1 MNNHLRDANF
11 ASKENVSKKGT
22 QNKTTVHVKN
32 TYISPYVLYNNKK
45 ENNENE
51 FAKLNNI
58 LTNEKNK
65 VFIKH
70 KFNYFKDGIHEKKNL
85 RYSLVNKLNLK
96 CFENKGNACELN
108 TITTMIQMNSDFDS
122 DKDGNEM
129 VKHEKSNLVGNIKEL
144 TIIRSEDIIRGRGT
158 IRSEEFIGNN
168 DIMNGKDII
177 NIGEVINN
185 ERMEEEKT
193 QPDVSFKTY
202 PKGQKSDA
210 SFKTYPKDEKRDAY
224 FSYNNY
230 YKDNESVF
238 PSSNCYISRS
248 SGYED
253 KVNSLKYEGDER
265 INQVELSNSNIE
277 PIDNCCCSHSR
288 LRDNC
293 TNEVIYKCEDSIPLG
308 TILNIHNLDN
318 NNTNILTT
326 VMLRN
331 IPNKYTQKML
341 MNVMNEH
348 FKGLYDFFYLP
359 IDFRNKCNVGYAFI
373 NFIHPY
379 YAELFIRFFNNYKLN
394 AFKSNKICTVTWGR
408 VQGLKANIEHYR
420 NSAIMTIPIPQ
431 YKPMLFQ
438 NGISVSWPES
448 DGPLPSIKLRSQKY

>member
-1 MNNHLRDANF
+1 MNTHMGERNF
-11 ASKENVSKKGT
+11 TSRESDPTKKGKD
-22 QNKTTVHVKN
+22 KTTVHIKN

-45 ENNENE
+45 GSNEHE
-51 FAKLNNI
+51 FAKLNNL
-58 LTNEKNK
+58 LTNEKNR

-70 KFNYFKDGIHEKKNL
+70 KLNYFKDGIHEKKIL
-85 RYSLVNKLNLK
+85 RYALINELNLK
-96 CFENKGNACELN
+96 CFENRGNACELN
-108 TITTMIQMNSDFDS
+108 SITTMIRMNSDYGS
-122 DKDGNEM
+122 DKEQGVAVRDEAD
-129 VKHEKSNLVGNIKEL
+129 LVGNIKEL
-144 TIIRSEDIIRGRGT
+144 TIIRSEDIIRGGDI
-158 IRSEEFIGNN
+158 IRSEEFISR
-168 DIMNGKDII
+168 KDMLHR
-177 NIGEVINN
+177 GDVICREGGTNN
-185 ERMEEEKT
+185 EKTNDTSEKRGA
-193 QPDVSFKTY
+193 PFKT
-202 PKGQKSDA
+202 ST
-210 SFKTYPKDEKRDAY
+210 SNEKECDY
-224 FSYNNY
+224 IGYSKY
-230 YKDNESVF
+230 YGDSTDVPNSL
-238 PSSNCYISRS
+238 CYIPTGSTCC
-248 SGYED
+248 SGGTRT
-253 KVNSLKYEGDER
+253 VNVSLAEGTNKADVQR
-265 INQVELSNSNIE
+265 ISNSNRL
-277 PIDNCCCSHSR
+277 NMCCGKRSHHTTSS
-288 LRDNC
+288 
-293 TNEVIYKCEDSIPLG
+293 TNDVVYKCEDSIPLG
-308 TILNIHNLDN
+308 TILNFHNLDN

-394 AFKSNKICTVTWGR
+394 VFKSNKVCSVTWGR

-448 DGPLPSIKLRSQKY
+448 DGPLPAIKLRSQKY